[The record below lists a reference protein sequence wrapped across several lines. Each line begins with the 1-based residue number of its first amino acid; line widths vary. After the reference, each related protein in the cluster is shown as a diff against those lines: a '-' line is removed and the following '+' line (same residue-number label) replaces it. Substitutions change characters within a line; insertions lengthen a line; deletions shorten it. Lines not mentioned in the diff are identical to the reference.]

1 MSDISTSN
9 SSNEIY
15 MNPNLSG
22 ENPLDIGNPLPSG
35 ELKTS
40 NKVMRTITLGLQ
52 IISILAYYLPTI
64 IAGGSFGLSWLIVGF
79 VQTVLFSAVFFRDSK
94 TRVKMSIAIMILAT
108 IFNFVMLL
116 LIGFLVLLV
125 SALGI
130 NLTAAIVYIL
140 CSMIAMIFALCF
152 PRKYRRPEEEI

>member
-1 MSDISTSN
+1 M
-9 SSNEIY
+9 
-15 MNPNLSG
+15 
-22 ENPLDIGNPLPSG
+22 
-35 ELKTS
+35 
-40 NKVMRTITLGLQ
+40 
-52 IISILAYYLPTI
+52 
-64 IAGGSFGLSWLIVGF
+64 SWLIVGF